1 MFHTSNITCQPIC
14 FHTSFQQ
21 WQCASCL
28 SIPVLCMRWP
38 QLEWIAISF
47 CSWLKKRQCICR
59 FAPSTHF
66 APTSSRSLRASYFRS
81 EPIDIHLNNLSLIKN
96 ANRQSI
102 MQVQP
107 KKWIGGYRISFLAEV
122 LTELYAFPAANFPR
136 SIQQWYVLYQH
147 QLHHRWRNLL

>member
-1 MFHTSNITCQPIC
+1 MSAYMLSYKFSTMTMRIMSLNSSSLHEM
-14 FHTSFQQ
+14 
-21 WQCASCL
+21 ASIRMNCNFIL
-28 SIPVLCMRWP
+28 LMT
-38 QLEWIAISF
+38 Q
-47 CSWLKKRQCICR
+47 KRQCICR

-122 LTELYAFPAANFPR
+122 LTKLYAFPAANFPR
-136 SIQQWYVLYQH
+136 SIRQWYVLYQH
-147 QLHHRWRNLL
+147 QLHHR